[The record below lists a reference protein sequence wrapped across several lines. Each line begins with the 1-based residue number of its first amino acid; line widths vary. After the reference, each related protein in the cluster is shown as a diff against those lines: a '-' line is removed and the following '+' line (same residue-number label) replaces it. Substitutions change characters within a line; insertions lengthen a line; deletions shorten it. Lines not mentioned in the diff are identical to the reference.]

1 MRAAWPMG
9 SRVVRSSRRW
19 PARNLAGLGNSTCR
33 RRRPQIRDS
42 RKGPRPGD
50 ARAIARKLTSRRPS
64 PPGIPHRVELALRIS
79 FPRTLVERL
88 TAQAIREA
96 RRLEQVIIERIERE

>member
-1 MRAAWPMG
+1 MARPKPRR
-9 SRVVRSSRRW
+9 SRQLDLPTAP
-19 PARNLAGLGNSTCR
+19 PADPRQ
-33 RRRPQIRDS
+33 PQ
-42 RKGPRPGD
+42 KPPG
-50 ARAIARKLTSRRPS
+50 RETPEQIARKLTSRRPS